1 MEMKGNWKT
10 YLYWIALAE
19 GVGAL
24 AGWLTRDGTAFYKEF
39 VEKPALAPPAIV
51 FPIVWGILYALMGFG
66 AARVSLTPV
75 SKERSAGLNLFV
87 WQLTVNFFWSLIFFN
102 LRAYGTALAWLGL
115 LWVLIA
121 WMIFAFRKTDKLAS
135 WLQVPY
141 LLWVTFAGYLNWGVW
156 VLN

>member
-1 MEMKGNWKT
+1 MFLSRGDRD
-10 YLYWIALAE
+10 L
-19 GVGAL
+19 GV
-24 AGWLTRDGTAFYKEF
+24 
-39 VEKPALAPPAIV
+39 V
-51 FPIVWGILYALMGFG
+51 FQTHPDALMGFG

-102 LRAYGTALAWLGL
+102 LRAYGTALAWLGF

-141 LLWVTFAGYLNWGVW
+141 LLWVTFAGYLNWGVL